1 MSMSMLVKRERTGTC
16 DEEEESVLGMGE
28 REGGVGVWQRRKRD
42 TNGSGKDNEGKGG
55 QHGRR
60 EGGTLELCLAVVLFS
75 FFFSFFSLWYK
86 PIWLIAV
93 CNHFF

>member
-60 EGGTLELCLAVVLFS
+60 EGGVDVGTGWHVASLLDSRRCPAGLDQLEIC
-75 FFFSFFSLWYK
+75 
-86 PIWLIAV
+86 
-93 CNHFF
+93 